1 MDGGDIKAKA
11 KYIKIYA
18 NEKIM
23 ETNWKIINIFYLLK
37 IKTILL
43 SINIFKINISYL
55 MMEYYPINSI
65 KREYQIV
72 DLKYLLK
79 DLQNFIMLLLNR
91 N

>member
-1 MDGGDIKAKA
+1 
-11 KYIKIYA
+11 
-18 NEKIM
+18 
-23 ETNWKIINIFYLLK
+23 
-37 IKTILL
+37 
-43 SINIFKINISYL
+43 
-55 MMEYYPINSI
+55 MMNYYPINSI

>member
-1 MDGGDIKAKA
+1 
-11 KYIKIYA
+11 
-18 NEKIM
+18 
-23 ETNWKIINIFYLLK
+23 
-37 IKTILL
+37 
-43 SINIFKINISYL
+43 

-79 DLQNFIMLLLNR
+79 DLQNFIILLLNQ